1 MLKQITFI
9 QARKCK
15 IFWILQLGGVA
26 LVFIGFAFAQ
36 SPPPRFKK
44 FPIGNSG
51 CSLHFP
57 NETLEVLS
65 DTLDDA
71 IQYYASNRFDKY
83 IFQSEVLRLNQPLF
97 APEPEYDPE
106 DTTFTMIEMPNPTD
120 SLALLWKE
128 KWAAKYRLISNGEWQ
143 PLKHPSIREANGWQE
158 TWSSADGKIQ
168 AQVQIWAH
176 PAAIILLMISG
187 KTLFED
193 EIVQGIF
200 FRNIVIPKV
209 YRE

>member
-1 MLKQITFI
+1 MFI
-9 QARKCK
+9 QTCIIDKSRKLL
-15 IFWILQLGGVA
+15 IGMLA
-26 LVFIGFAFAQ
+26 LLFIGACYAQ

-44 FPIGNSG
+44 FSIGNSG
-51 CSLHFP
+51 CFLHFP
-57 NETLEVLS
+57 NESIEVLS

-71 IQYYASNRFDKY
+71 IQYYASGSLDKY
-83 IFQSEVLRLNQPLF
+83 TFQSEVLRLNRPLF

-106 DTTFTMIEMPNPTD
+106 DTTFTKIEMPNPTD
-120 SLALLWKE
+120 SLALIWKE
-128 KWAAKYRLISNGEWQ
+128 KWASKYRLVSNGEWQ
-143 PLKHPSIREANGWQE
+143 PIKHPGIREANGWQE
-158 TWSSADGKIQ
+158 TWSSEDGKIQ

-176 PAAIILLMISG
+176 PAAIIFLMISG